1 MIVKVVC
8 TDRRQHA
15 RRLINYCEPGVDQF
29 GIPDAAQHNVQ
40 RPDGGYTYRFV
51 CTKCGRDAQL
61 REEKMIRI
69 AEAGITIL
77 DISRIP

>member
-1 MIVKVVC
+1 MTVKVVC
-8 TDRRQHA
+8 TDRGQHA
-15 RRLINYCEPGVDQF
+15 RRLINYCEPGVAHL

-61 REEKMIRI
+61 REENMLKV
-69 AEAGITIL
+69 AQAGFETL